1 MIIHLKN
8 RSLLRVSGPDAESFL
23 QSQFSND
30 ISKINEQNLQL
41 NAYCQYQGKIIAL
54 IWVFK
59 IDANFYLSL
68 PKELKNSVLDKLNL
82 YKMMSNLQIE
92 DYSEDLYQ
100 YGVVDEKIDGMKN
113 LINNLAI
120 FISQKKLNHDDDHN
134 SWELNCIKNE
144 LPEVTSKFSERYTPQ
159 LLNLDIDSLGVS
171 FNKGCYPGQEVVAR
185 MHYLGKPKRRLFRFT
200 SDFNVFIGDT
210 LNILNSKSLK
220 SSGEVIRVVNFN
232 GKSDFLATFETRH
245 ICDSIYLNDNQNQ
258 IVNIIDE

>member
-1 MIIHLKN
+1 
-8 RSLLRVSGPDAESFL
+8 
-23 QSQFSND
+23 
-30 ISKINEQNLQL
+30 
-41 NAYCQYQGKIIAL
+41 
-54 IWVFK
+54 
-59 IDANFYLSL
+59 
-68 PKELKNSVLDKLNL
+68 
-82 YKMMSNLQIE
+82 MSNLQIE